1 MGLKF
6 KKVKNHWYKDG
17 FQFHGL
23 CIEWVTKKKEKEKK
37 FTTWLEMEI
46 CSGIPGRWALLQ
58 RWGISLTKHWPVSH
72 HLDLQAKVTWRACGV
87 KTTPGEGGDVDHELT
102 TSEFTVCASVK
113 LWQCVWCMMVR
124 CYILLRSELLLIP
137 YVRVNRRSGRMLTEI
152 YSFSPASTI
161 VWDSRTSRRWCSV
174 LLEHITACFH
184 PIRRQSQLQPQSQ
197 TGEKTGCL

>member
-1 MGLKF
+1 MVYVLNESQI
-6 KKVKNHWYKDG
+6 KK
-17 FQFHGL
+17 
-23 CIEWVTKKKEKEKK
+23 KEKK

-72 HLDLQAKVTWRACGV
+72 HLDLKVTWRACGV

-152 YSFSPASTI
+152 YSFFRRRVQSCEIQVGRLASDVPYYWSTSPHVSIQSDANHSYSLSHRPGKRP
-161 VWDSRTSRRWCSV
+161 VAYRP
-174 LLEHITACFH
+174 ETA
-184 PIRRQSQLQPQSQ
+184 
-197 TGEKTGCL
+197 GCGGGDGGWWGLY

>member
-1 MGLKF
+1 
-6 KKVKNHWYKDG
+6 
-17 FQFHGL
+17 
-23 CIEWVTKKKEKEKK
+23 
-37 FTTWLEMEI
+37 MEI

-87 KTTPGEGGDVDHELT
+87 KTTPGEGVDVDHELT

-113 LWQCVWCMMVR
+113 LWQCVCVVHDGPLLHPPPVR
-124 CYILLRSELLLIP
+124 AVTYTVRQSKSSERTDVDWNIF
-137 YVRVNRRSGRMLTEI
+137 I
-152 YSFSPASTI
+152 FSPASTS
-161 VWDSRTSRRWCSV
+161 VWDSSRTSRRWCSV